1 MFKVGDRVKCIDN
14 NRFED
19 LLKKE
24 KEYKVLNIDKDGF
37 IQVLEEYGA
46 FKPDR
51 FILIKKTTG
60 NINIY
65 DSIIKELR
73 EVYVAK
79 NNDYG
84 NSVGHTYDLFG
95 DVSFATR
102 INDKISRANT
112 LITKGNQQ
120 VTDEKLE
127 DTIKDMVNY
136 GILWLIERQRVKED
150 IE

>member
-1 MFKVGDRVKCIDN
+1 MFKVEVQ
-14 NRFED
+14 
-19 LLKKE
+19 
-24 KEYKVLNIDKDGF
+24 NID
-37 IQVLEEYGA
+37 
-46 FKPDR
+46 
-51 FILIKKTTG
+51 
-60 NINIY
+60 IY
-65 DSIIKELR
+65 DGIIQELR
-73 EVYVAK
+73 EVYIAK

-84 NSVGHTYDLFG
+84 NSVGNTYDLFG